1 MALTK
6 VGSGG
11 IENVTNSANATFLTI
26 DASEQITVASE
37 GGAVTTSIQ
46 QGLAKAWA
54 GGISDS
60 AVEDDSLNISSIT
73 DLGSGENQP
82 FWTNSF
88 NNTGYAISA
97 TNQHD
102 TAFYNRLVGQHS
114 KATGSV
120 KFKSYV
126 AESGLGSSVDQQF
139 IANGDL
145 A

>member
-1 MALTK
+1 MSTIKADTIVAIDGTSPVTLTK
-6 VGSGG
+6 Q
-11 IENVTNSANATFLTI
+11 SA
-26 DASEQITVASE
+26 
-37 GGAVTTSIQ
+37 
-46 QGLAKAWA
+46 AKVWA

-60 AVEDDSLNISSIT
+60 AVADDSFNISSIT

-126 AESGLGSSVDQQF
+126 AESGLGSSVDQQC